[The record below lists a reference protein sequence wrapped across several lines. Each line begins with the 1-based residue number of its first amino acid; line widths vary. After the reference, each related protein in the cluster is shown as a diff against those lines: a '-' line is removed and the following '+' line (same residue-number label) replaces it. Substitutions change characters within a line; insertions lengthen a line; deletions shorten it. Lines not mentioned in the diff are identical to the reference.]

1 MLADC
6 EFIRRL
12 LQHVLP
18 SGFKRI
24 RHYGLLAPAAKAS
37 RMALARQ
44 LLAMP
49 APNPQA
55 REDAQAFMRRVAAV
69 EIGCCPHCSTGQ
81 LRVVQQLPPDA
92 AHGPYLGMA
101 CRGPP

>member
-1 MLADC
+1 MD
-6 EFIRRL
+6 FVGRF

-24 RHYGLLAPAAKAS
+24 RHYGLLAPAAKAERLATS
-37 RMALARQ
+37 RT

-49 APNPQA
+49 APNPRA
-55 REDAQAFMRRVAAV
+55 VEDARAFMQRVAAIDI
-69 EIGCCPHCSTGQ
+69 ERCPHCQAG
-81 LRVVQQLPPDA
+81 RWRCVQSLPADRA
-92 AHGPYLGMA
+92 ALAAIAAG